1 MHRFAFYLVT
11 GLFTLATGQS
21 ASAQR
26 TLLLGQ
32 NNYDQQKGFIYK
44 KEFSTDFR
52 LHTNGTAVGVFLGTI
67 HSYNRTSL
75 IYAGIGELKHP
86 QEVRQ
91 NRGLPFGAGAGFR
104 GYIFGKQNNFIALRG
119 GIGEKRYLSEKGRRK
134 GVALAVSYEGGPT
147 LGVLKPYYLLLR
159 VQPENFSQSYFRSEK
174 YSPDNEDR
182 FLSFEKIFGA
192 DSFFQGIG
200 EIGLRPGVHAKA
212 SVHVD
217 WGSYDEFIK
226 GMEAGV
232 MADMFFQSIPIL
244 VESPSVPEL
253 RNKAAFI
260 NLFVSLQFGKRS

>member
-1 MHRFAFYLVT
+1 MHRFAFLLVT
-11 GLFTLATGQS
+11 CLFLLAIGPS
-21 ASAQR
+21 LSAQR

-52 LHTNGTAVGVFLGTI
+52 LHTNGAAVGIFLGTI

-104 GYIFGKQNNFIALRG
+104 GYIFGKQNSFIALRG

-147 LGVLKPYYLLLR
+147 LGSRFVNILEQYRYGWSLR
-159 VQPENFSQSYFRSEK
+159 
-174 YSPDNEDR
+174 
-182 FLSFEKIFGA
+182 
-192 DSFFQGIG
+192 
-200 EIGLRPGVHAKA
+200 
-212 SVHVD
+212 
-217 WGSYDEFIK
+217 
-226 GMEAGV
+226 
-232 MADMFFQSIPIL
+232 
-244 VESPSVPEL
+244 
-253 RNKAAFI
+253 
-260 NLFVSLQFGKRS
+260 